1 MIQQDMSAILRQG
14 FGKGPTHQL
23 RLSGYAPA
31 ILYGCK
37 MEPIALAMD
46 EKTLTRDLLKLHGY
60 NAVLSLD
67 IEGDKSKKKHYVL
80 IKDIQTHPVTDTVL
94 HVDFLEIELEKEIV
108 MEVPIVYAGTAIGVE
123 LGGILNIMAYTV
135 KIKGLPLD
143 ILDEITVD
151 VTPLEVG
158 GTGIACGDLPIPE
171 NVTLEEELGRVC
183 VSVIAPKAEVEEE
196 VEEEEEEGEGEGE
209 EGAGEAAEGAP
220 KADEPAAST
229 EK

>member
-1 MIQQDMSAILRQG
+1 
-14 FGKGPTHQL
+14 
-23 RLSGYAPA
+23 
-31 ILYGCK
+31 

-196 VEEEEEEGEGEGE
+196 VEEEEGEGEGEGEGE

>member
-1 MIQQDMSAILRQG
+1 
-14 FGKGPTHQL
+14 
-23 RLSGYAPA
+23 
-31 ILYGCK
+31 
-37 MEPIALAMD
+37 
-46 EKTLTRDLLKLHGY
+46 
-60 NAVLSLD
+60 
-67 IEGDKSKKKHYVL
+67 VL
-80 IKDIQTHPVTDTVL
+80 IKDIQTHPVSDAVL

-158 GTGIACGDLPIPE
+158 GTGITCGDLPIPE

-183 VSVIAPKAEVEEE
+183 VAVIAPKAEVEEE
-196 VEEEEEEGEGEGE
+196 VEEEEGETEEGTEATPEGESK
-209 EGAGEAAEGAP
+209 AE
-220 KADEPAAST
+220 EPAAST
-229 EK
+229 EE

>member
-1 MIQQDMSAILRQG
+1 MIQQDMTAILRQG

-67 IEGDKSKKKHYVL
+67 IEGDTSKKKHYVL

-108 MEVPIVYAGTAIGVE
+108 MEVPIVYAGTAKGVD

-158 GTGIACGDLPIPE
+158 GTGITCGDLPIPE

-183 VSVIAPKAEVEEE
+183 VAVIAPKAEVEEE
-196 VEEEEEEGEGEGE
+196 VEEEEGETEEGTEATPEGESK
-209 EGAGEAAEGAP
+209 AE
-220 KADEPAAST
+220 EPAAST

>member
-1 MIQQDMSAILRQG
+1 MIQQDMSAILRKD

-46 EKTLTRDLLKLHGY
+46 EKTLTRNLLKLHGH
-60 NAVLSLD
+60 NVILSLD
-67 IEGDKSKKKHYVL
+67 IEGDESKKKHHVL
-80 IKDIQTHPVTDTVL
+80 IKDIQTHPVSDAVL

-108 MEVPIVYAGTAIGVE
+108 MEVPIVYTGTAIGVD
-123 LGGILNIMAYTV
+123 LGGILNIMAHTV
-135 KIKGLPLD
+135 KIKGLPLE

-158 GTGIACGDLPIPE
+158 GAGITCGDLPIPA
-171 NVTLEEELGRVC
+171 NVTLEEDLERVC
-183 VSVIAPKAEVEEE
+183 VAVIAPKAEVEEE
-196 VEEEEEEGEGEGE
+196 VEEEE
-209 EGAGEAAEGAP
+209 GEAAESAEADADAAP
-220 KADEPAAST
+220 EGDESAAST
-229 EK
+229 EE